1 MKKIYQ
7 VATAG
12 LLLLAAAA
20 PPASAKLLLTEN
32 FDYPAGN
39 LLGNGGWLQYMTR
52 TSDPIQL
59 TASPLVYEGYQKATG
74 LVANLIPV
82 RLRANAHTIPGVTTT
97 TTASTPERY
106 MPPF

>member
-52 TSDPIQL
+52 TSDPHPTYRI
-59 TASPLVYEGYQKATG
+59 AT
-74 LVANLIPV
+74 
-82 RLRANAHTIPGVTTT
+82 RLRRVSESNRTGCQPNPRFVF
-97 TTASTPERY
+97 ER
-106 MPPF
+106 MRILSLG